1 MSSSPPFS
9 SSPQSGSWNSL
20 PKRGATLPLPGP
32 QSGASQAGGGK
43 NERRDERRDEPAP
56 LGAEIDPELVQQTK
70 LQIRSIIQEVAN
82 LSQTAV
88 SPEEY
93 FAGFLKQVV
102 SALAAEG
109 GAVWLSG
116 DEGKLELRYQI
127 NLPRKAVVDDKA
139 GALKHNLL
147 LKKTFA
153 EAQPTLVLPH
163 SGAAGDDD
171 AGNPT
176 DTLIVL
182 APLKQGENC
191 VGLVEIFQRAGG
203 GPTTQRGFLRFLAQ
217 MADLAGEYLRNRHLR
232 LFQEK
237 QKLWEQLEQ
246 FLSRL
251 HQGLD
256 PKRVAYTLAN
266 EGRRLLECDRLSVC
280 LAQGANAKP
289 MAVSGLDSFDRRSQ
303 EISKL
308 AKLATV
314 VMRSRDSIWHGL
326 DGAAL
331 PPQIEG
337 PLHDYVDQSQAR
349 LLAVIPLFPPSAN
362 EGERDQRTKKPLGV
376 LVVEKLTDVDPAS
389 LKQRV
394 EMLTKHA
401 AVALNNA
408 KSHNDIFLLPLWQV
422 LGNSAVVRKAKLL
435 PKIAIAALVLLAVT
449 ATLCLVPADFDLS
462 ARGKLVPSERQDVF
476 ARHKG
481 TVVEL
486 LVEDKQIVE
495 VDQPLA
501 TMADA
506 DLDSEITRL
515 IGEESAAQDR
525 LEAISFS
532 LTKNSRMRPEEQES
546 LLREEATLK
555 QQIRSSHEQIKLS
568 RQKQAELTIRSE
580 IAGQV
585 MDWKLKEKL
594 FRRPVER
601 GQVLMTIANEAGP
614 WELELQLPEKRLG
627 KLSQALAS
635 HEEALQVEFTLS
647 THPDQR
653 FYGEVI
659 QIDPIAEVRGEEG
672 NTVRVRVAI
681 NKNDL
686 PELHSET
693 TVTGEIQCGKRPLG
707 YVLFVDVFETV
718 YGKYLLWF

>member
-1 MSSSPPFS
+1 MSSSPPL
-9 SSPQSGSWNSL
+9 QSSWNPP
-20 PKRGATLPLPGP
+20 PKVAASVPLPG
-32 QSGASQAGGGK
+32 GK
-43 NERRDERRDEPAP
+43 PTPIGTPLKEALQPPHSPA

-70 LQIRSIIQEVAN
+70 VQIRSIIQEIAN
-82 LSQTAV
+82 LSQTAI

-109 GAVWLSG
+109 GAIWLAG
-116 DEGKLELRYQI
+116 DEGKLALEYQI
-127 NLPRKAVVDDKA
+127 NFPKKAIVDDKA

-153 EAQPTLVLPH
+153 EAQPTLAPPR
-163 SGAAGDDD
+163 SGAVGDDD

-176 DTLIVL
+176 DALIVL

-191 VGLVEIFQRAGG
+191 VGLVEIFQRSGG

-251 HQGLD
+251 HLGLD

-280 LAQGANAKP
+280 LAQGAHARP
-289 MAVSGLDSFDRRSQ
+289 VAVSGLDSFDRRSQ

-308 AKLATV
+308 ARLATV
-314 VMRSRDSIWHGL
+314 VMRSRDALWHGL

-349 LLAVIPLFPPSAN
+349 LLAVIPLFAPSAK
-362 EGERDQRTKKPLGV
+362 EGERAPKKPLGV
-376 LVVEKLTDVDPAS
+376 LVVEKLADIDPAS

-394 EMLTKHA
+394 DTLTKHA
-401 AVALNNA
+401 AVALHNA
-408 KSHNDIFLLPLWQV
+408 KSHHDIFLLPLWKV
-422 LGNSAVVRKAKLL
+422 LGNSALVKQSKLL
-435 PKIAIAALVLLAVT
+435 PKMAIVGLAILAIAAA
-449 ATLCLVPADFDLS
+449 LCLIPADFDLAAS
-462 ARGKLVPSERQDVF
+462 GKLTPSERQDVF

-486 LVEDKQIVE
+486 FVNDKQVVE

-501 TMADA
+501 KMVDA

-515 IGEESAAQDR
+515 IGEELAAQDR
-525 LEAISFS
+525 LNGVSLS
-532 LTKNSRMRPEEQES
+532 LTKNTRMRPEEQES
-546 LLREEATLK
+546 LLRDEATLK
-555 QQIRSSHEQIKLS
+555 QQIRSTHEQLQLA
-568 RQKQAELTIRSE
+568 RQKQSELTIRSE

-614 WELELQLPEKRLG
+614 WELELQLPEKRVG
-627 KLSQALAS
+627 KLSQALANQ
-635 HEEALQVEFTLS
+635 EEALRVEFTLS

-659 QIDPIAEVRGEEG
+659 QIDPIAEVRGENG

-681 NKNDL
+681 NKDEL
-686 PELHSET
+686 PDLHSDT
-693 TVTGEIQCGKRPLG
+693 TVSAEILCGKRPLG

>member
-1 MSSSPPFS
+1 MSSSPPL
-9 SSPQSGSWNSL
+9 QSSWNPP
-20 PKRGATLPLPGP
+20 PKASASVPLPGGKP
-32 QSGASQAGGGK
+32 APIGTPLKEALQPPAS
-43 NERRDERRDEPAP
+43 PP

-82 LSQTAV
+82 LSQTAI

-109 GAVWLSG
+109 GAIWLSG
-116 DEGKLELRYQI
+116 DEGKLELQYQI
-127 NLPRKAVVDDKA
+127 NFPKKAVFDDKA

-147 LKKTFA
+147 LKKTLA
-153 EAQPTLVLPH
+153 EAQPTLVLPK
-163 SGAAGDDD
+163 SGALGDED

-176 DTLIVL
+176 DALIVL
-182 APLKQGENC
+182 SPLKQGETC

-246 FLSRL
+246 FLGRL

-266 EGRRLLECDRLSVC
+266 EGRRLVECDRLSVC
-280 LAQGANAKP
+280 LAQGTAAKP
-289 MAVSGLDSFDRRSQ
+289 VAVSGLDSFDRRSQ
-303 EISKL
+303 EINKL

-314 VMRSRDSIWHGL
+314 VMRSRDPLWHGI
-326 DGAAL
+326 DGGAL

-349 LLAVIPLFPPSAN
+349 LLAVIPLFPPSAK
-362 EGERDQRTKKPLGV
+362 EGERDRQVKKPLGV
-376 LVVEKLTDVDPAS
+376 LVVENLTDGDPAS
-389 LKQRV
+389 FKQRV
-394 EMLTKHA
+394 DTLTKHA

-408 KSHNDIFLLPLWQV
+408 KSHHDIFLLPLWKV
-422 LGNSAVVRKAKLL
+422 LGNSALIKQAKML
-435 PKIAIAALVLLAVT
+435 PKMAIAGLVILAT
-449 ATLCLVPADFDLS
+449 AAALCLIPADFDLA
-462 ARGKLVPSERQDVF
+462 ARGKLLPSERQDVF

-486 LVEDKQIVE
+486 LVNDKQVVE

-501 TMADA
+501 KMADA
-506 DLDSEITRL
+506 DLDSEIERL
-515 IGEESAAQDR
+515 IGDELAAQDR
-525 LEAISFS
+525 LTGISFS
-532 LTKNSRMRPEEQES
+532 LTKNSRMRPEEQEA
-546 LLREEATLK
+546 LLSEEATLK
-555 QQIRSSHEQIKLS
+555 QQIQSTHKQLQLA
-568 RQKQAELTIRSE
+568 RQKQSELTIRSE
-580 IAGQV
+580 ISGQV

-614 WELELQLPEKRLG
+614 WELELQLPEKRVG
-627 KLSQALAS
+627 KLGQALAS

-681 NKNDL
+681 NKDEL
-686 PELHSET
+686 PELHSDT
-693 TVTGEIQCGKRPLG
+693 TVTAEIQCGKRPLG

-718 YGKYLLWF
+718 YSKYLLWF